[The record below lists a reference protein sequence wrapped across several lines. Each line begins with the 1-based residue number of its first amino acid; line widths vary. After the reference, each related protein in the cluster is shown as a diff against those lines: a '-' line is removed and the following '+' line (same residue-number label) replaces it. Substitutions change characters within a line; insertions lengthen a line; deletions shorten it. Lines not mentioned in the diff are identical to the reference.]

1 MEKGF
6 DHIGITVC
14 YLCHDGHGNVLLNK
28 RGAKARDENGKWDP
42 GGGGLEFGDSVE
54 TTLKKEIKEE
64 YCADVLDYQFMGYRD
79 LFREINGK
87 KSHWLTLDFIVHVNP
102 DQVKNGEP
110 HKFDEIGWFKL
121 DAFPSPLHSGAPA
134 FFEKNKKRISE
145 IIKK

>member
-54 TTLKKEIKEE
+54 TTLRKEIKEE
-64 YCADVLDYQFMGYRD
+64 YCADVLDYKFMGYRD

-87 KSHWLTLDFIVHVNP
+87 KSHWLTLDFVVHVNR

-121 DAFPSPLHSGAPA
+121 DALPSPLHSGAPA
-134 FFEKNKKRISE
+134 FFEKNKKKIGE
-145 IIKK
+145 VIK